1 MPKLLFMNEYLEQT
15 EFLDFDNA
23 DVREFARRN
32 SDENKSATENAVSL
46 YYAVRD
52 GFTYNPYTLDLRRTG
67 LRASNLVGR
76 KSGYCIEKAILL
88 AASAR
93 SVGIPS
99 RLSFYNVKN
108 HIATERIEKILGT
121 NVLVFHGAAELF
133 LDNKWLKTTP
143 AFNRR
148 LCEKLNVAPLEFDG
162 TADSIFQQ
170 FDETGAV
177 FMDYLHEYGDFAD
190 FPYELALSEMRRH
203 YPHIFGSEKYT
214 REPLVYELKGW

>member
-1 MPKLLFMNEYLEQT
+1 MNKYLEPT
-15 EFLDFDNA
+15 EFLDFDEPE
-23 DVREFARRN
+23 VREFASRN
-32 SDENKSATENAVSL
+32 SDEKKTATENAVSL

-52 GFTYNPYTLDLRRTG
+52 GFKYNPYTLDLRRDG
-67 LRASNLVGR
+67 LRASNLVKR

-93 SVGIPS
+93 SVRIPS

-133 LDNKWLKTTP
+133 LNGQWLKTTP

-170 FDETGAV
+170 FDESGAV
-177 FMDYLHEYGDFAD
+177 FMDYLFDYGDFAD

-214 REPLVYELKGW
+214 KEPLIYDLNG

>member
-1 MPKLLFMNEYLEQT
+1 MNEYLKPT
-15 EFLDFDNA
+15 EFLDFDNWE
-23 DVREFARRN
+23 VRDFAARN
-32 SDENKSATENAVSL
+32 SDVNKSAAENAVSL

-52 GFTYNPYTLDLRRTG
+52 GFTYNPYTLDLRREG
-67 LRASNLVGR
+67 LKASNLLSR

-93 SVGIPS
+93 AVGIPS

-108 HIATERIEKILGT
+108 HIATGRIEQISGT

-133 LDNKWLKTTP
+133 LDEKWLKTTP

-170 FDETGAV
+170 FDESGAG
-177 FMDYLHEYGDFAD
+177 FMDYLHEYGAFAD
-190 FPYELALSEMRRH
+190 FPYELALSEMRSN
-203 YPHIFGSEKYT
+203 YPHIFGSDKYT
-214 REPLVYELKGW
+214 REPLVYNLKS

>member
-1 MPKLLFMNEYLEQT
+1 MNEYLKPT
-15 EFLDFDNA
+15 EFLDSDEPE
-23 DVREFARRN
+23 VREFAQRN
-32 SDENKSATENAVSL
+32 SDKNKTATENAVSL

-67 LRASNLVGR
+67 LRASNLVVR

-93 SVGIPS
+93 AVGVPS

-133 LDNKWLKTTP
+133 LNGKWLKTTP
-143 AFNRR
+143 AFNKR

-162 TADSIFQQ
+162 TSDSIFQQ
-170 FDETGAV
+170 FDESGAV

-190 FPYELALSEMRRH
+190 FPYELAMSEMRRN
-203 YPHIFGSEKYT
+203 YPHIFESEKYT
-214 REPLVYELKGW
+214 KVPLVYELKS

>member
-1 MPKLLFMNEYLEQT
+1 MNEYLKPT
-15 EFLDFDNA
+15 EFLDFDKPE
-23 DVREFARRN
+23 VREFAERN
-32 SDENKSATENAVSL
+32 SDKNKTATENAVSL

-67 LRASNLVGR
+67 LRASNLVVR

-93 SVGIPS
+93 FVGVPS

-133 LDNKWLKTTP
+133 LGGRWLKTTP
-143 AFNRR
+143 AFDRR

-162 TADSIFQQ
+162 TSDSIFQQ

-190 FPYELALSEMRRH
+190 FPYELALSEMRKN
-203 YPHIFGSEKYT
+203 YPHIFRSEKYT
-214 REPLVYELKGW
+214 KVPLVYELKS

>member
-1 MPKLLFMNEYLEQT
+1 MNEYLKPT
-15 EFLDFDNA
+15 EFLDFDKRE
-23 DVREFARRN
+23 VREFAERH
-32 SDENKSATENAVSL
+32 SDKNKTATENAVSL

-52 GFTYNPYTLDLRRTG
+52 GFTYNPYTLDLRREG
-67 LRASNLVGR
+67 LQASNLLTR

-93 SVGIPS
+93 AVGVPS

-108 HIATERIEKILGT
+108 HIATERIEQILGT

-133 LDNKWLKTTP
+133 LDGKWLKTTP

-170 FDETGAV
+170 FDESGAT
-177 FMDYLHEYGDFAD
+177 FMDYLHEYGAFAD

-203 YPHIFGSEKYT
+203 YPHIFETNKYT
-214 REPLVYELKGW
+214 REPLEYDLKS

>member
-1 MPKLLFMNEYLEQT
+1 MNEYLKPT
-15 EFLDFDNA
+15 EFLDFDKPE
-23 DVREFARRN
+23 VREFARRN

-52 GFTYNPYTLDLRRTG
+52 GFTYDPYTLDLRRGG
-67 LRASNLVGR
+67 LKASNLVAR

-93 SVGIPS
+93 AVGVPS

-108 HIATERIEKILGT
+108 HIATGRIEKILGT

-133 LDNKWLKTTP
+133 LGEKWLKTTP

-148 LCEKLNVAPLEFDG
+148 LCERLNVAPLEFDG

-170 FDETGAV
+170 FDESGAV

-203 YPHIFGSEKYT
+203 YPHIFGSEKYAK
-214 REPLVYELKGW
+214 EPLVYELKS

>member
-1 MPKLLFMNEYLEQT
+1 MKKYLEPT

-23 DVREFARRN
+23 AVREFAEQN
-32 SDENKSATENAVSL
+32 SDVNKSARENAVSL

-52 GFTYNPYTLDLRRTG
+52 GFTYNPYTLDFRRTG
-67 LRASNLVGR
+67 FRASNLVER

-93 SVGIPS
+93 YVGVPS

-108 HIATERIEKILGT
+108 HIATERIEQILGT

-133 LDNKWLKTTP
+133 LNGKWLKTTP
-143 AFNRR
+143 AFNKR

-162 TADSIFQQ
+162 SADSIFQQ
-170 FDETGAV
+170 FDQSGAV

-190 FPYELALSEMRRH
+190 FPYELALSEMRRN

-214 REPLVYELKGW
+214 RAPLVYDLKS

>member
-1 MPKLLFMNEYLEQT
+1 MNEYLKPT
-15 EFLDFDNA
+15 EFLDFDNS
-23 DVREFARRN
+23 DVREFAGRN
-32 SDENKSATENAVSL
+32 SDENKTAKENAVSL

-52 GFTYNPYTLDLRRTG
+52 GFTYNPYALDLRREG
-67 LRASNLVGR
+67 LKASNLVGR

-133 LDNKWLKTTP
+133 LDGKWLKTTP

-162 TADSIFQQ
+162 AADSIFQQ
-170 FDETGAV
+170 FDESGAV
-177 FMDYLHEYGDFAD
+177 FMDYLFDYGDFAD

>member
-1 MPKLLFMNEYLEQT
+1 MNKYLEPT
-15 EFLDFDNA
+15 AFLDFDNA
-23 DVREFARRN
+23 AVREFAARN
-32 SDENKSATENAVSL
+32 SGANKSAAENAVSL

-52 GFTYNPYTLDLRRTG
+52 GFTYNPYTLDLRREG
-67 LRASNLVGR
+67 LKASNLVTR

-93 SVGIPS
+93 AVGIPS

-108 HIATERIEKILGT
+108 HIATGRIEKILGT
-121 NVLVFHGAAELF
+121 NVLVFHGAAEMF
-133 LDNKWLKTTP
+133 LNGKWLKTTP

-148 LCEKLNVAPLEFDG
+148 LCEKLNVATLEFDG

-170 FDETGAV
+170 FDESGAV
-177 FMDYLHEYGDFAD
+177 FMDYLFDYGDFTD

-203 YPHIFGSEKYT
+203 YPHIFQSEKYT
-214 REPLVYELKGW
+214 KEPLVYELKG

>member
-1 MPKLLFMNEYLEQT
+1 MNEYLKPT
-15 EFLDFDNA
+15 EFLDFDKPE
-23 DVREFARRN
+23 VREFAERN
-32 SDENKSATENAVSL
+32 SDKNKTVTENAVLL

-52 GFTYNPYTLDLRRTG
+52 GFTYNPYTLDLRRMG
-67 LRASNLVGR
+67 LRASNLVVR

-93 SVGIPS
+93 AVGVPS

-133 LDNKWLKTTP
+133 LDGRWLKTTP

-162 TADSIFQQ
+162 SQDSIFQQ
-170 FDETGAV
+170 FDKTGAV

-190 FPYELALSEMRRH
+190 FPYELALSEMQKN
-203 YPHIFGSEKYT
+203 YPHIFQSEKYT
-214 REPLVYELKGW
+214 KVPLVYELKS

>member
-1 MPKLLFMNEYLEQT
+1 M
-15 EFLDFDNA
+15 
-23 DVREFARRN
+23 
-32 SDENKSATENAVSL
+32 
-46 YYAVRD
+46 
-52 GFTYNPYTLDLRRTG
+52 
-67 LRASNLVGR
+67 
-76 KSGYCIEKAILL
+76 

-93 SVGIPS
+93 YVGIPS

-133 LDNKWLKTTP
+133 LDGKWLKTTP
-143 AFNRR
+143 AFNKR

-162 TADSIFQQ
+162 TADSIFQP

-203 YPHIFGSEKYT
+203 YSHIFESEKYM
-214 REPLVYELKGW
+214 REPLVYDLKS

>member
-1 MPKLLFMNEYLEQT
+1 MDEYLKPT
-15 EFLDFDNA
+15 EFLDFDEPE
-23 DVREFARRN
+23 VRDFAERH
-32 SDENKSATENAVSL
+32 SNKNKTATENAVSL

-67 LRASNLVGR
+67 LRASDLVGR

-93 SVGIPS
+93 AVGVPS

-133 LDNKWLKTTP
+133 LGGRWLKTTP

-162 TADSIFQQ
+162 TSDSIFQQ
-170 FDETGAV
+170 FDESGAV

-190 FPYELALSEMRRH
+190 FPYELALSEMRKN

-214 REPLVYELKGW
+214 RVPLVYELRS

>member
-1 MPKLLFMNEYLEQT
+1 
-15 EFLDFDNA
+15 
-23 DVREFARRN
+23 
-32 SDENKSATENAVSL
+32 
-46 YYAVRD
+46 
-52 GFTYNPYTLDLRRTG
+52 
-67 LRASNLVGR
+67 
-76 KSGYCIEKAILL
+76 L

-93 SVGIPS
+93 AVGVPS

-133 LDNKWLKTTP
+133 LGGRWLKTTP

-162 TADSIFQQ
+162 TSDSIFQQ
-170 FDETGAV
+170 FDESGAV

-190 FPYELALSEMRRH
+190 FPYELALSEMRKN

-214 REPLVYELKGW
+214 RVPLVYELRS

>member
-1 MPKLLFMNEYLEQT
+1 MKEYLEPT

-23 DVREFARRN
+23 DVSEFAKQN
-32 SDENKSATENAVSL
+32 SDANKSAMENAVRL

-52 GFTYNPYTLDLRRTG
+52 GYIYNPYTLDLRRDG
-67 LRASNLVGR
+67 LKASNLVNR

-93 SVGIPS
+93 YVGVPS

-133 LDNKWLKTTP
+133 IKGKWLKTTP
-143 AFNRR
+143 AFNKR

-170 FDETGAV
+170 FDESGAV

-203 YPHIFGSEKYT
+203 YPHIFESEKYT
-214 REPLVYELKGW
+214 VEPLVYELKS

>member
-1 MPKLLFMNEYLEQT
+1 MKEYLEST
-15 EFLDFDNA
+15 EFLDFDKPE
-23 DVREFARRN
+23 VGEFARRN
-32 SDENKSATENAVSL
+32 SDAGKTAAENAVSL

-52 GFTYNPYTLDLRRTG
+52 GYTYNPYTLDLRREG

-76 KSGYCIEKAILL
+76 KSGYCIVKAILL

-93 SVGIPS
+93 AVGIPS

-108 HIATERIEKILGT
+108 HIAAERIEKILGT

-133 LDNKWLKTTP
+133 LNGQWLKTTP

-148 LCEKLNVAPLEFDG
+148 LCEKLNVAPLEFGG
-162 TADSIFQQ
+162 TEDSIFQQ
-170 FDETGAV
+170 YDESGAV
-177 FMDYLHEYGDFAD
+177 FMDYLFDYGDFAD

-203 YPHIFGSEKYT
+203 YPHIFESDKYT
-214 REPLVYELKGW
+214 KEPLVYDLKS

>member
-1 MPKLLFMNEYLEQT
+1 MDEYLKST
-15 EFLDFDNA
+15 EFLDFDEPE
-23 DVREFARRN
+23 VREFAERN
-32 SDENKSATENAVSL
+32 SDQNKTATQNAVSL

-67 LRASNLVGR
+67 LKASNLVRR

-88 AASAR
+88 AAGAR
-93 SVGIPS
+93 AVGIPS

-108 HIATERIEKILGT
+108 HIATERIEQILNT

-133 LDNKWLKTTP
+133 LNGQWLKTTP
-143 AFNRR
+143 AFNKR

-170 FDETGAV
+170 FDESGAV
-177 FMDYLHEYGDFAD
+177 FMDYLHEYGDFSD

-203 YPHIFGSEKYT
+203 YPHIFESEKYT
-214 REPLVYELKGW
+214 KEPLVYDLKS

>member
-1 MPKLLFMNEYLEQT
+1 MEEYLKPT
-15 EFLDFDNA
+15 EFLDFDNSA
-23 DVREFARRN
+23 VREFAGRN
-32 SDENKSATENAVSL
+32 SDSKKSATENAVSL

-52 GFTYNPYTLDLRRTG
+52 GFTYNPYALDLRRTG
-67 LRASNLVGR
+67 LRASNLVNR

-108 HIATERIEKILGT
+108 HIATERIEEILGT

-133 LDNKWLKTTP
+133 LDGKWLKTTP
-143 AFNRR
+143 AFNKR
-148 LCEKLNVAPLEFDG
+148 LCEKLDVAPLEFDG
-162 TADSIFQQ
+162 SADSIFQQ
-170 FDETGAV
+170 FDRSGAT

-203 YPHIFGSEKYT
+203 YPHIFEGEKYT
-214 REPLVYELKGW
+214 RGEPLVYDLKS

>member
-1 MPKLLFMNEYLEQT
+1 MNEYLKPT
-15 EFLDFDNA
+15 EFLDFDKPE
-23 DVREFARRN
+23 VREFAERN
-32 SDENKSATENAVSL
+32 SDKNKTATENAVSL

-67 LRASNLVGR
+67 LRASNLVVR

-93 SVGIPS
+93 FVGVPS

-133 LDNKWLKTTP
+133 LGGRWLKTTP
-143 AFNRR
+143 AFNKR

-162 TADSIFQQ
+162 TSDSIFQQ

-190 FPYELALSEMRRH
+190 FPYELALSEMRKN
-203 YPHIFGSEKYT
+203 YPHIFQSEKYT
-214 REPLVYELKGW
+214 KVPLVYELKS

>member
-1 MPKLLFMNEYLEQT
+1 MKKYLEPT

-23 DVREFARRN
+23 AVREFAVRN
-32 SDENKSATENAVSL
+32 SDVNKSARENAVSL

-52 GFTYNPYTLDLRRTG
+52 GFTYNPYTLDFRRTG
-67 LRASNLVGR
+67 FRASNLVER

-93 SVGIPS
+93 YVGVPS

-108 HIATERIEKILGT
+108 HIATERIEQILGT

-133 LDNKWLKTTP
+133 LNGKWLKTTP
-143 AFNRR
+143 AFNKR

-162 TADSIFQQ
+162 SADSIFQQ
-170 FDETGAV
+170 FDQSGAV

-190 FPYELALSEMRRH
+190 FPYELALSEMRRN

-214 REPLVYELKGW
+214 RAPLVYDLKS

>member
-1 MPKLLFMNEYLEQT
+1 MISEYLEPT
-15 EFLDFDNA
+15 EFLDFANA
-23 DVREFARRN
+23 DVIEFTRRN
-32 SDENKSATENAVSL
+32 SSKNKTAAENAVSL

-52 GFTYNPYTLDLRRTG
+52 GFTYNPYTLDLRREG
-67 LRASNLVGR
+67 LKASNLVNR

-108 HIATERIEKILGT
+108 HIATTRIEKILGT

-133 LDNKWLKTTP
+133 LNRKWLKTTP
-143 AFNRR
+143 AFNKR

-170 FDETGAV
+170 FDESGAV
-177 FMDYLHEYGDFAD
+177 FMDYLHDYGDFAD
-190 FPYELALSEMRRH
+190 FPYELALSEMRRS
-203 YPHIFGSEKYT
+203 YPHIFESGKYMKT
-214 REPLVYELKGW
+214 PLVYDLKS

>member
-1 MPKLLFMNEYLEQT
+1 MNEYLEPT
-15 EFLDFDNA
+15 EFLDFDKPE
-23 DVREFARRN
+23 VLEFAERN
-32 SDENKSATENAVSL
+32 SDKNKTATENAVLL

-67 LRASNLVGR
+67 LRASNLVVR

-93 SVGIPS
+93 AVGVPS

-133 LDNKWLKTTP
+133 LDGTWLKTTP
-143 AFNRR
+143 AFNKR
-148 LCEKLNVAPLEFDG
+148 LCEKLNVAPLEFNG
-162 TADSIFQQ
+162 TSDSIFQQ
-170 FDETGAV
+170 FDESGAV

-190 FPYELALSEMRRH
+190 FPYEFALSEMRKN

-214 REPLVYELKGW
+214 KVPLVYELKSY

>member
-1 MPKLLFMNEYLEQT
+1 MNEYLKPT

-23 DVREFARRN
+23 AVQEFAKRN
-32 SDENKSATENAVSL
+32 SDANKSATENAVSL

-67 LRASNLVGR
+67 LWASDLVKR

-93 SVGIPS
+93 FVGVPS
-99 RLSFYNVKN
+99 RLSFYTVKN

-133 LDNKWLKTTP
+133 LGGRWLKTTP
-143 AFNRR
+143 AFNKR
-148 LCEKLNVAPLEFDG
+148 LCEKLNVAALEFDG
-162 TADSIFQQ
+162 TSDSIFQQ

-190 FPYELALSEMRRH
+190 FHTNLP
-203 YPHIFGSEKYT
+203 
-214 REPLVYELKGW
+214 

>member
-1 MPKLLFMNEYLEQT
+1 MEEYLKPT
-15 EFLDFDNA
+15 EFLDFDNT
-23 DVREFARRN
+23 DVAEFAKRH
-32 SDENKSATENAVSL
+32 SGANKTAMENAVSL

-52 GFTYNPYTLDLRRTG
+52 GYKYNPYTLDLRRSG
-67 LRASNLVGR
+67 LKASNLVGR

-93 SVGIPS
+93 FASIPS

-133 LDNKWLKTTP
+133 LNGKWLKTTP
-143 AFNRR
+143 AFNKR

-162 TADSIFQQ
+162 TKDSIFQQ
-170 FDETGAV
+170 FDESGAV
-177 FMDYLHEYGDFAD
+177 FMDYLHEYGDFSD
-190 FPYELALSEMRRH
+190 FPYELALSEMRRN
-203 YPHIFGSEKYT
+203 YPHIFEGNKYMQ
-214 REPLVYELKGW
+214 EPLVYHLKI

>member
-1 MPKLLFMNEYLEQT
+1 MNEYLKPT
-15 EFLDFDNA
+15 EFLDFDKPE
-23 DVREFARRN
+23 VREFAERN
-32 SDENKSATENAVSL
+32 SDKNKTVAENAVLL

-52 GFTYNPYTLDLRRTG
+52 GFTYNPYTLDLRRMG
-67 LRASNLVGR
+67 LRASNLVVR

-93 SVGIPS
+93 AVGVPS

-133 LDNKWLKTTP
+133 LDGRWLKTTP

-162 TADSIFQQ
+162 SQDSIFQQ

-190 FPYELALSEMRRH
+190 FPYELALSEMRKN
-203 YPHIFGSEKYT
+203 YPHIFQSEKYT
-214 REPLVYELKGW
+214 KVPLVYELKS

>member
-1 MPKLLFMNEYLEQT
+1 MNEYLEST

-23 DVREFARRN
+23 AVRDFAGRN

-52 GFTYNPYTLDLRRTG
+52 GYTYNPYTLDLRREG

-93 SVGIPS
+93 AVGIPS

-133 LDNKWLKTTP
+133 LNGQWLKTTP
-143 AFNRR
+143 AFNKK

-162 TADSIFQQ
+162 SADSIFQQ
-170 FDETGAV
+170 FDESGAV

-203 YPHIFGSEKYT
+203 YPHIFESEKYT
-214 REPLVYELKGW
+214 KEPLVYELKS

>member
-1 MPKLLFMNEYLEQT
+1 MNEYLEPT
-15 EFLDFDNA
+15 EFLDFDDRA
-23 DVREFARRN
+23 VRKFASRN
-32 SDENKSATENAVSL
+32 SDENKTAKENAVSL

-52 GFTYNPYTLDLRRTG
+52 DFTYNPYTLDLRRAG
-67 LRASNLVGR
+67 LKASNLVGR

-88 AASAR
+88 AACAR

-133 LDNKWLKTTP
+133 LDGRWLKTTP
-143 AFNRR
+143 AFNKR

-170 FDETGAV
+170 FDESGAV

-214 REPLVYELKGW
+214 CGEPLVYELKS

>member
-1 MPKLLFMNEYLEQT
+1 MNEYLKPT
-15 EFLDFDNA
+15 EFLDFDKPE
-23 DVREFARRN
+23 VREFAERN
-32 SDENKSATENAVSL
+32 SDKNKTATENAVSL

-67 LRASNLVGR
+67 LRASNLVLR

-93 SVGIPS
+93 FVGVPS

-133 LDNKWLKTTP
+133 LGGRWLKTTP
-143 AFNRR
+143 AFDRR
-148 LCEKLNVAPLEFDG
+148 LCERLNVAPLEFDG
-162 TADSIFQQ
+162 TSDSIFQQ

-190 FPYELALSEMRRH
+190 FPYELALSEMRKN
-203 YPHIFGSEKYT
+203 YPHIFRSEKYT
-214 REPLVYELKGW
+214 KVPLVYELKS